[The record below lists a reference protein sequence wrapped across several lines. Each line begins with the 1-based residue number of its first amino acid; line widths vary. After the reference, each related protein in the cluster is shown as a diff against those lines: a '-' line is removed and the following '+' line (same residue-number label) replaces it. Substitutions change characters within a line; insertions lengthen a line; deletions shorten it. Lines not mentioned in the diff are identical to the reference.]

1 MPMKGIFAAKNLIN
15 LMSWLRA
22 KETNSQMLE
31 ELTSG
36 YGRKELNDQN
46 ADKNRRVEELNAQKW

>member
-22 KETNSQMLE
+22 KEINSQMLE
-31 ELTSG
+31 
-36 YGRKELNDQN
+36 ELNDQN
-46 ADKNRRVEELNAQKW
+46 ADKNRRVEELNDLLSKWPIV